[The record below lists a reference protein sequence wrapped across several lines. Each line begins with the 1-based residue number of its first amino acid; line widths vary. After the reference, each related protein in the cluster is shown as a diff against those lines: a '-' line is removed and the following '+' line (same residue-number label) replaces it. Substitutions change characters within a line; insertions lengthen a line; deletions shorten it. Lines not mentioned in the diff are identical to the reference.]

1 VQSPDNQSQ
10 QNRGID
16 WPAIVR
22 TFLVQIVV
30 LLALAGAFIG
40 YVNWSSDASFQE
52 FIEASQPSARE
63 PGPRPQASIPVHAVK
78 GQATCDRK
86 D

>member
-1 VQSPDNQSQ
+1 VQSPDNQTQ

-16 WPAIVR
+16 WPAIAR
-22 TFLVQIVV
+22 TLLVQVTV

-52 FIEASQPSARE
+52 FIEASQPSARV
-63 PGPRPQASIPVHAVK
+63 PAPRPQASIPVHAVK
-78 GQATCDRK
+78 SQMTCDRK

>member
-30 LLALAGAFIG
+30 LLALAGAFVG
-40 YVNWSSDASFQE
+40 YVNWSSEASFQE
-52 FIEASQPSARE
+52 FIEASQPSANE

-78 GQATCDRK
+78 GHATCDRK

>member
-1 VQSPDNQSQ
+1 MQSPDNQSHQ
-10 QNRGID
+10 KRGTD
-16 WPAIVR
+16 WPAIAR
-22 TFLVQIVV
+22 TLLVQVTV

-63 PGPRPQASIPVHAVK
+63 PGPRPQASIPVHTVK
-78 GQATCDRK
+78 GQMTCDRK